1 MRVASPNTGTEFE
14 GKGMPTLIGDSRSS
28 TRKKI
33 ESIGEGGLK
42 TGLGLPASTLR
53 GGEARPER
61 APRKRGALQ
70 KNLSKVG
77 LYPLL
82 VGSSRVF
89 AVTGVS
95 RDQSERSAHSPR
107 RHEVW
112 GEYKWCTRC
121 ECTNELGTTA
131 TTAVALNRMKYGP
144 QTDFPC

>member
-70 KNLSKVG
+70 QNLSKVG

-89 AVTGVS
+89 AVTGVQEIS
-95 RDQSERSAHSPR
+95 QKDQRTHLEDR
-107 RHEVW
+107 
-112 GEYKWCTRC
+112 
-121 ECTNELGTTA
+121 
-131 TTAVALNRMKYGP
+131 KYGESTNGVRGADARMSWEQLQP
-144 QTDFPC
+144 LRLL